1 MGLDR
6 PIDITADQRKTV
18 LALLARHLPNT
29 TAWVYGSRV
38 KWTARPESDLD
49 LVVFATPERAGRVSD
64 LREAFDESNL
74 PFRVDLFVWDDV
86 PEQFRKQIEAEHV
99 VLVEREEEGV
109 AGDTA
114 TLRSLLIHTRDGE
127 WGSANPGAGLVPIR
141 VIRGTDF
148 ERVRRGD
155 LTTVPIRY
163 LRAEKSAR
171 KALKPGDILIETAGG
186 SKGRPTGRTLL
197 IQSRTLEGAEV
208 PFTCASFARFLRVDE
223 AQVNARYLYWFLQHL
238 YQIGEMERH
247 QVQHTGIA
255 RFQFTRFSE
264 EIQVPLPPLP
274 EQRHIAHILGMLDNK
289 IELNRRMNQM
299 LDEMARALFKSWFVD
314 FDPVRAK
321 ATLKRHKTNHSPLEV
336 ESQKPSRQAKADAV
350 GGSDWS
356 VGRALAYLD
365 GMDPNIAAL
374 FPDGFVDSL
383 LGPIPAGWEVNAL
396 DELAVFQNGLALQK
410 YRPQG
415 DEGWLPVV
423 KIAQLRTG
431 KADRGEKATATIRP
445 ECIVDDGDVVFSWS
459 GSLMVKVWCGGRAAL
474 NQHLF
479 KVSSTDFP
487 KWFFLQCIRFHLG
500 DFQSIAAGK
509 ATTMG
514 HIKRHHLS
522 EAMCAVPNG
531 QLLSAADGLMTS
543 LLAKSIAAS
552 IQSRTLAT
560 LRDALLPKLV
570 SGEVRVERV

>member
-1 MGLDR
+1 MGLNR
-6 PIDITADQRKTV
+6 PIDITAEQRKTV
-18 LALLARHLPNT
+18 LALLASHLPNT

-38 KWTARPESDLD
+38 KWTSGPKSDLD
-49 LVVFATPERAGRVSD
+49 MVVFAGPEQSGRVSG
-64 LREAFDESNL
+64 LREAFEESNL

-86 PEQFRKQIEAEHV
+86 SEQFRKQIEAEHV

-114 TLRSLLIHTRDGE
+114 TLRSLLNHTRDGE
-127 WGSANPGAGLVPIR
+127 WGSTNPGAGLVPIR

-223 AQVNARYLYWFLQHL
+223 AQVNARFLYWFLQHL

-274 EQRHIAHILGMLDNK
+274 EQRHIAHILGMLDDK
-289 IELNRRMNQM
+289 IELNRRMNQT
-299 LDEMARALFKSWFVD
+299 LEEMARALFKSWFVD

-321 ATLKRHKTNHSPLEV
+321 ATLKHCAIHT
-336 ESQKPSRQAKADAV
+336 
-350 GGSDWS
+350 
-356 VGRALAYLD
+356 
-365 GMDPNIAAL
+365 
-374 FPDGFVDSL
+374 
-383 LGPIPAGWEVNAL
+383 
-396 DELAVFQNGLALQK
+396 
-410 YRPQG
+410 
-415 DEGWLPVV
+415 
-423 KIAQLRTG
+423 
-431 KADRGEKATATIRP
+431 
-445 ECIVDDGDVVFSWS
+445 
-459 GSLMVKVWCGGRAAL
+459 
-474 NQHLF
+474 
-479 KVSSTDFP
+479 
-487 KWFFLQCIRFHLG
+487 WFTQ
-500 DFQSIAAGK
+500 
-509 ATTMG
+509 
-514 HIKRHHLS
+514 
-522 EAMCAVPNG
+522 
-531 QLLSAADGLMTS
+531 
-543 LLAKSIAAS
+543 
-552 IQSRTLAT
+552 
-560 LRDALLPKLV
+560 
-570 SGEVRVERV
+570 